1 MNMQTIQHVA
11 NTSGGILY
19 LMAVLLLVALTIAL
33 ERAWYLRHV
42 INAGSRL
49 VKELDAVPVTDHGQL
64 HTLVEHAAGLPHA
77 RMLETVIKHDLD
89 HDFDRLND
97 KMEEAMMVEAP
108 RVDRFLWVLDT
119 IVTLAP
125 LLGLLGTIIG
135 MFNSFQVLSNPG
147 MAPTQVTGGVAEA
160 LLATASGLFIAILGL
175 VFFNGLNNRVRV
187 IMHQLDTLKVMLSN
201 RTYPHYHGRRASN
214 RERRHDAVARP
225 IRVGEN

>member
-1 MNMQTIQHVA
+1 MNLQTIQHVA

-42 INAGSRL
+42 LGAGNRL
-49 VKELDAVPVTDHGQL
+49 VEELDEVTRTENGQL
-64 HTLVEHAAGLPHA
+64 NTLLEHAAGLPHA
-77 RMLETVIKHDLD
+77 RMLETVIEHDLD
-89 HDFDRLND
+89 HHFERLAD
-97 KMEEAMMVEAP
+97 KMDEAMMLEAP

-135 MFNSFQVLSNPG
+135 MFNSFQVLSSPG
-147 MAPTQVTGGVAEA
+147 MAPTKVTGGVAEA

-175 VFFNGLNNRVRV
+175 MFFNGLNNRVRV
-187 IMHQLDTLKVMLSN
+187 IMHQLDTLKMMLIN
-201 RTYPHYHGRRASN
+201 RTYPHYHGRSDN
-214 RERRHDAVARP
+214 RERRQNAGPRP